1 MIQLQFLPNLSH
13 THHPTRHCA
22 TINDLQSLRRTMLF
36 KPAWLCTSSLC
47 PSPPFTGWA
56 SPCLS
61 SHVSSSMKILPAPH
75 PTRWPCPLSSVL
87 ITLYYNMLSPRPGL
101 LHRVAQVE
109 SRDKGPWSRWQE
121 GLEIHPVL
129 HLPIGGALVPSCLH
143 QEGGMTSSNS
153 HMAPYGLIF
162 CLFYQMWG
170 PWGRNQVSFIFMF
183 SSASIVPVT
192 VQCSM
197 KCLLNG

>member
-36 KPAWLCTSSLC
+36 KPAWLCSSSLC
-47 PSPPFTGWA
+47 PSPHFTGWA

-129 HLPIGGALVPSCLH
+129 HLPIGGALVPSCLPKR
-143 QEGGMTSSNS
+143 EGWPLLIHTWHRMGWFSVFSTRCGVLEEGIKSHSSLCF
-153 HMAPYGLIF
+153 H
-162 CLFYQMWG
+162 
-170 PWGRNQVSFIFMF
+170 
-183 SSASIVPVT
+183 
-192 VQCSM
+192 
-197 KCLLNG
+197 LLA